1 MARSRSSTSS
11 TASNAMD
18 RGKQIET
25 GLIDFVPHPPSR
37 LDAYAYLEEP
47 MEMTFGK
54 FHFRV
59 EKEGAYRLEIPISS
73 GLSAVDPDFLSS
85 ASSIE
90 SGDEETSSPRFTST
104 VASEKLA
111 KIFSD
116 MSFESS
122 ADSDISDDP
131 SNIDSFNFIDRSNVV
146 GKVFTTLYDGVT
158 KPDKVQNP
166 KYHQIYAIGE
176 PSRPQEETS
185 ENFDDAGNPY
195 VDPADLTRGLG
206 TKYVGPG
213 TRQMI
218 QFPQAVWDRV
228 ARAIDGTE
236 PMTVTATP
244 EESQAYHYKLARI
257 RRELEKQKNELD
269 RRQEAASASSRRR
282 ADLSRQSG
290 TSGDNHRAARNRA
303 RSRLQDIPEADREN
317 LVQNLDM
324 SFMSIDTRGNI
335 IPKTPEAGYMATQAF
350 ILASKPPPGDP
361 REALYNMAMAGV
373 GAMGTAFINSPPE
386 GSARQNSPRPTAA
399 APGPE
404 RTSGA
409 RDTAI
414 QARIDRARQNRM
426 ERRHSPEIDD
436 EDMCGL
442 PCFTRR
448 IRKTRVPSGFK
459 LPDNFKK
466 FDGLQDP
473 EDWLV
478 DYLETVKL
486 IGGTRATAM
495 QSIQVHLSGAARSWI
510 KKLPPGSIDS
520 WDSFEDVFV
529 KNFRS
534 TCKKP
539 ASLEELRSCRQKHD
553 ESMRKY
559 IQRWNIIKNS
569 AENISDERAIDAFV
583 AGIRRGDFVEDLG
596 RTNPRTVS
604 ALMEIAN
611 RWADGED
618 AVHNKRHRS
627 PEEDRSR
634 NFQNRRRFP
643 RQFSSYDAPDQISA
657 GFRGSTGENNRDE
670 YQRSNEQRG
679 DNRDDYRNNRQN
691 SGPRFQRP
699 FVSPE
704 DMMNGPCQMHF
715 YVDNNGKRQSGHLQ
729 KDCRNFQAMLR
740 FAGQANA
747 RATNRNPQGPRSEI
761 HLPPPP
767 AITDENRHQLRIAAA
782 PHPPPYVDPN
792 SNGVVSMIQK
802 ARPSNRAQK
811 VISRQVFMA
820 EKMPPPTIEYLNWS
834 GQDIGFTIADHPQ
847 QVPRPGQSALILP
860 AVIAGFDVSRVFID
874 GGSSLNL
881 MYADTLRK
889 MNISLANLKPTD
901 TRFHGITPEK
911 PSYPLG
917 KINLDV
923 QFGTRENYRIER
935 LEFEVVDFP
944 SQYHALLGR
953 PAYARFM
960 AVPHYTY
967 LLWRLPGPKG
977 PITVKGSFALAD
989 KCDKDFHRLSET
1001 FGMQAEY
1008 MASKLTT
1015 DYDVLPDV
1023 GRPLREPTFNITK
1036 DSKEVQ
1042 IHPTDPKKTTSIAT
1056 DMDLA

>member
-18 RGKQIET
+18 RGKQIAA
-25 GLIDFVPHPPSR
+25 GPVDFIPHPPSR
-37 LDAYAYLEEP
+37 LDAYAYLAEP
-47 MEMTFGK
+47 MEMTFGR

-59 EKEGAYRLEIPISS
+59 EKEGSYRVEIPISS
-73 GLSAVDPDFLSS
+73 GSSAVDSDFSS
-85 ASSIE
+85 YASSTE
-90 SGDEETSSPRFTST
+90 SGEEETSSTRYVST
-104 VASEKLA
+104 RAREKLA
-111 KIFSD
+111 KIFND

-122 ADSDISDDP
+122 ADSYISDGSSDV
-131 SNIDSFNFIDRSNVV
+131 DSYDFIDKSITV
-146 GKVFTTLYDGVT
+146 GKVFINLNDDVT
-158 KPDKVQNP
+158 KPSIDLNT
-166 KYHQIYAIGE
+166 KYHQIYAIE
-176 PSRPQEETS
+176 DQEETS
-185 ENFDDAGNPY
+185 EAFDDLGNPY
-195 VDPADLTRGLG
+195 VDPSNLRQGLG
-206 TKYVGPG
+206 NKYVGPQP
-213 TRQMI
+213 RDRVQLS
-218 QFPQAVWDRV
+218 QAAWDRA
-228 ARAIDGTE
+228 ARAMNGSE
-236 PMTVTATP
+236 PMATTATP
-244 EESQAYHYKLARI
+244 EEWQAYQYRLARVA
-257 RRELEKQKNELD
+257 RELEKQTAELN
-269 RRQEAASASSRRR
+269 RRKEAASASSRRR
-282 ADLSRQSG
+282 ADLSRQSR
-290 TSGDNHRAARNRA
+290 TSGDSHREARNRA
-303 RSRLQDIPEADREN
+303 RSRLQHIPEAEREH

-335 IPKTPEAGYMATQAF
+335 IPKTPEAGYMATHAF

-361 REALYNMAMAGV
+361 RETLYNMAIAGV
-373 GAMGTAFINSPPE
+373 GAMGTAFVSTPPE
-386 GSARQNSPRPTAA
+386 GAARQNSPRPAAATAA
-399 APGPE
+399 APEGP
-404 RTSGA
+404 SGA
-409 RDTAI
+409 RDTAA
-414 QARIDRARQNRM
+414 QARVDRARQS
-426 ERRHSPEIDD
+426 RREHRQSPELND

-448 IRKTRVPSGFK
+448 VRKTRVPSGFK

-486 IGGTRATAM
+486 TGGTRATAM

-510 KKLPPGSIDS
+510 KKLTPGSIDS
-520 WDSFEDVFV
+520 WESFEDVFV

-539 ASLEELRSCRQKHD
+539 ASLEELRACRQKPD
-553 ESMRKY
+553 EPMRKY

-596 RTNPRTVS
+596 RTNPKTVS

-627 PEEDRSR
+627 PEEDRGR
-634 NFQNRRRFP
+634 NYQPRRRFP
-643 RQFSSYDAPDQISA
+643 RQYPNYDAPGQISA
-657 GFRGSTGENNRDE
+657 GFRANTGGNNRDD
-670 YQRSNEQRG
+670 YQRSNEQRS
-679 DNRDDYRNNRQN
+679 DNRDDSRNNRQN
-691 SGPRFQRP
+691 SGPRFPRP

-704 DMMNGPCQMHF
+704 EMMNGPCQMHF
-715 YVDNNGKRQSGHLQ
+715 FLDSNGKRQSGHLQ

-740 FAGQANA
+740 WAEHANA
-747 RATNRNPQGPRSEI
+747 RAAQRNPREPRSEI

-767 AITDENRHQLRIAAA
+767 AITEDNRHQLRIAAA
-782 PHPPPYVDPN
+782 PPPPPYVDPN
-792 SNGVVSMIQK
+792 SNGAVSMIQK
-802 ARPSNRAQK
+802 GRPSNRAQK

-820 EKMPPPTIEYLNWS
+820 EKMPPPTVEYLNWS

-911 PSYPLG
+911 PNYPLG

-989 KCDKDFHRLSET
+989 KCDKDFHRISET

-1008 MASKLTT
+1008 LASRSMT

-1023 GRPLREPTFNITK
+1023 GRPNKEPTFNTEK
-1036 DSKEVQ
+1036 NSKEVQ
-1042 IHPTDPKKTTSIAT
+1042 IHPTDPKKTTSIAN